1 MNTAMEVWL
10 APLAELDEASL
21 LEYRL
26 ADRRGQASR
35 GQLLREAKG
44 APWRLHLHEQDSLA
58 LDIAMPPLT
67 GKRLSAAVGCA
78 VQGLVLGDAGQ
89 VHVAHGPRRVDGQVA
104 VAWLGLAE
112 LARLQAWLQ
121 IGGIKPAGLHARQD
135 DAPSAADLSGGLV
148 GPAKPMAWGRTLGIW
163 AAATL
168 VWCLGLN
175 LYAVHLAREGEA
187 LRTRMVT
194 QVRMAFP
201 QLPVVLNPLQQARQ
215 QLQGGQGSAAAGLTA
230 LLEGAGQVMPFLAG
244 NVEAMDY
251 QDGQLRITPLPD
263 GGKAPA
269 GSAWQADL
277 AARGIDGQ
285 ASGQGWTLRATNP
298 SGEELAHV
306 D

>member
-1 MNTAMEVWL
+1 MSTVMDVWL
-10 APLAELDEASL
+10 VPLAELDEASL

-26 ADRRGQASR
+26 ADQCGQASR
-35 GQLLREAKG
+35 GQLLREANG
-44 APWRLHLHEQDSLA
+44 APWRLHLHEHDSLA
-58 LDIAMPPLT
+58 LEIAMPPLA
-67 GKRLSAAVGCA
+67 GKRLTSAVCCA
-78 VQGLVLGDAGQ
+78 VQALVLGDAGQ
-89 VHVAHGPRRVDGQVA
+89 VHVAHGARRADGQVA
-104 VAWLGLAE
+104 VAWLGLTE

-121 IGGIKPAGLHARQD
+121 ADGIRPAGLYARQD
-135 DAPSAADLSGGLV
+135 DALSAADLCGGLA

-163 AAATL
+163 SAATL

-175 LYAVHLAREGEA
+175 LYAAHLAREGEE
-187 LRTRMVT
+187 LRTQMVT

-215 QLQGGQGSAAAGLTA
+215 QLQGGQGGAAPGLAA

-251 QDGQLRITPLPD
+251 QDGQLRITALAD
-263 GGKAPA
+263 GGKVST
-269 GSAWQADL
+269 GSAWQAEL

-285 ASGQGWTLRATNP
+285 ASGQGWTLRATKP
-298 SGEELAHV
+298 SGEELAHA